1 MKKFRYK
8 NSENTS
14 ITIQFSP
21 GNGSNNYNTENSE
34 IKSCMIGEKN
44 VLYWE
49 KDGVRMC
56 VIKEGEWLISVVTEL
71 PFNEVFK
78 IVENI
83 NYCN

>member
-1 MKKFRYK
+1 MYYIGKKME
-8 NSENTS
+8 SE
-14 ITIQFSP
+14 
-21 GNGSNNYNTENSE
+21 
-34 IKSCMIGEKN
+34 
-44 VLYWE
+44 
-49 KDGVRMC
+49 C

>member
-1 MKKFRYK
+1 
-8 NSENTS
+8 
-14 ITIQFSP
+14 
-21 GNGSNNYNTENSE
+21 
-34 IKSCMIGEKN
+34 MIGEKN

-49 KDGVRMC
+49 KDGVRMY

>member
-1 MKKFRYK
+1 MY
-8 NSENTS
+8 
-14 ITIQFSP
+14 
-21 GNGSNNYNTENSE
+21 Y
-34 IKSCMIGEKN
+34 IGK
-44 VLYWE
+44 
-49 KDGVRMC
+49 KDGVQMC